1 MDINGKM
8 DITSAQYVQDLDGNN
23 DIIEVVIDGIKMC
36 VPISSDNRHYQAI
49 QTWESDGNTITPAS
63 I

>member
-23 DIIEVVIDGIKMC
+23 DIIEIVIDGIQMC
-36 VPISSDNRHYQAI
+36 VPISTDNSHYQAI
-49 QTWESDGNTITPAS
+49 QTWVADGNTITPA
-63 I
+63 